1 MPAFITV
8 NFAGFMRSFFTD
20 NIIVTKGDE
29 KIEREIWQM
38 TNKELLYIEDALGH
52 AQFMISQCQQAA
64 QQLKTPALRQQA
76 QRLIQENQKLFDS
89 FYELV

>member
-1 MPAFITV
+1 
-8 NFAGFMRSFFTD
+8 
-20 NIIVTKGDE
+20 
-29 KIEREIWQM
+29 M